1 MNTSNR
7 TILTVAE
14 LNAEVNLLLNQGF
27 PLLWVEGEISNLI
40 RPSSG
45 HLYFSLKDNKSQIRC
60 AMFRNRNMKL
70 NLNPENG
77 MKVLVRGRVGLY
89 EPRGD
94 YQLIAEHMEDAGVG
108 QLQREYE
115 ALKKKLSEAGLFD
128 EEHKKEL
135 PEYPKCIGVI
145 TSPTGAAIRD
155 ILHVLNRRS
164 PHTSVLIYPVAVQGD
179 SSKIQ
184 IEMAIRRANT
194 DKKCDVLILAR
205 GGGSIEDLWS
215 FNDEQVAKSIYQSQI
230 PIISG
235 VGHEIDFTIAD
246 FVSDLRAPTP
256 SAAAELVTADKE
268 QLLTEVIQ
276 TSLWLQQKILSD
288 IKAREQKLDWL
299 TSRLELQKPSSRI
312 EQQSQ
317 RLDELEVRLHQQIN
331 NILNTKG
338 LNMRALI
345 SRLRSNTPINR
356 IERNQQKLN
365 FVADQIFH
373 VMKSSLQTKRS
384 SFEIQAATLDS
395 VSPLKTLDRGYAIVK
410 DNEKGNIISS
420 TKNLTKNQKFII
432 KFKNGEVLAQLKKIK

>member
-45 HLYFSLKDNKSQIRC
+45 HLYFSLKENKSQIRC